1 MIAKSVEDIRGEI
14 VQRKLNLFE
23 VPPNTYIMTVSVP
36 GESAPFDEEFD
47 KTIKNA
53 LRDYELFENNYK
65 SIMDEIQ
72 FLYEI
77 SQLIAKQ

>member
-1 MIAKSVEDIRGEI
+1 MWRSWLFKSFGAMIAKSVEDIRGEI

-47 KTIKNA
+47 KTIKM
-53 LRDYELFENNYK
+53 LLEIMNYLK
-65 SIMDEIQ
+65 IIT
-72 FLYEI
+72 
-77 SQLIAKQ
+77 KV